1 LPPLSLLG
9 CCLNQALCGIVWV
22 HSCLFTV
29 LSELSEL
36 MNVFRKM
43 INRFLL
49 LTGIVACVLGCN
61 GDKPP
66 LDNPSQGNI
75 VIAADES
82 FYPLVTQLTS
92 AYSGINPNTHFKVV
106 FKPEQEAINMML
118 HDSARLVF
126 VTRELKPNE
135 RAVLNQ
141 RKIKGATEKI
151 ATDGVALIINKTNT
165 DSLITMD
172 ELRLIFRGQVKQWAQ
187 LRGGNQ
193 TGPIT
198 LVFDNNNSSNL
209 EFVLNTFSVK
219 DVSNLRIF
227 TTHSNREV
235 IDFVRKNPSA
245 MGFIGVNWI
254 SDSDEPL
261 SVELARDLRVMGVSP
276 KPSPTKRDDYFQPFQ
291 EDLGMQRYPLRRP
304 VYILSRE
311 THPGLGGGLINY
323 IARDAG
329 SLIIRKLGLWP
340 RIPYDRVI
348 NLTK

>member
-1 LPPLSLLG
+1 
-9 CCLNQALCGIVWV
+9 
-22 HSCLFTV
+22 
-29 LSELSEL
+29 
-36 MNVFRKM
+36 M
-43 INRFLL
+43 IKRFLGIAGL
-49 LTGIVACVLGCN
+49 LAGLMSCN
-61 GDKPP
+61 GKPP
-66 LDNPSQGNI
+66 LDNPSRGSI

-82 FYPLVTQLTS
+82 FQPLVTQLTS
-92 AYSGINPNTHFKVV
+92 AYAGIYPDVHFDVV
-106 FKPEQEAINMML
+106 FRPEQEAINMML

-126 VTRELKPNE
+126 TTRLLKPNE
-135 RAVLNQ
+135 RAVLDN

-151 ATDGVALIINKTNT
+151 ATDGVALIINKANS
-165 DSLITMD
+165 DSLITMT
-172 ELRLIFRGQVKQWAQ
+172 ELQHVFNGQIKRWDQ
-187 LRGGNQ
+187 LKGGNQ
-193 TGPIT
+193 NNPIT

-209 EFVLNTFSVK
+209 EFVLNTFKIK
-219 DVSNLRIF
+219 DLKNIRIF

-245 MGFIGVNWI
+245 LGFIGVNWI

-261 SVELARDLRVMGVSP
+261 SVELARDLRVMGVSD
-276 KPSPTKRDDYFQPFQ
+276 KQNPTKRDDYFQPFQ

-323 IARDAG
+323 VARDAG

-340 RIPYDRVI
+340 RIPYDRII

>member
-1 LPPLSLLG
+1 
-9 CCLNQALCGIVWV
+9 
-22 HSCLFTV
+22 
-29 LSELSEL
+29 
-36 MNVFRKM
+36 M
-43 INRFLL
+43 INRL
-49 LTGIVACVLGCN
+49 LTASALLTCIVGCS
-61 GDKPP
+61 GDKP
-66 LDNPSQGNI
+66 LDNPSRGDI

-82 FYPLVTQLTS
+82 FTPLVMQLTS
-92 AYSGINPNTHFKVV
+92 AYSGIYPNAHFKIVY
-106 FKPEQEAINMML
+106 KPEQEAINMML

-126 VTRELKPNE
+126 TTRALKPNE

-151 ATDGVALIINKTNT
+151 ATDGVALIINKANT
-165 DSLITMD
+165 DSLITMQ
-172 ELRLIFRGQVKQWAQ
+172 ELRRVFTGQTKQWSQ
-187 LRGGNQ
+187 LTGGNQ
-193 TGPIT
+193 SAPIT

-209 EFVLNTFSVK
+209 EFVLNKFNVK
-219 DVSNLRIF
+219 DVSKLRIF

-245 MGFIGVNWI
+245 LGFIGVNWI

-261 SVELARDLRVMGVSP
+261 SVELARDLRVMGVSD
-276 KPSPTKRDDYFQPFQ
+276 KANPTTRDDYFQPFQ

-340 RIPYDRVI
+340 RMPYDRVI

>member
-1 LPPLSLLG
+1 MGPFEAIGP
-9 CCLNQALCGIVWV
+9 I
-22 HSCLFTV
+22 
-29 LSELSEL
+29 
-36 MNVFRKM
+36 NVFRKM
-43 INRFLL
+43 SKQIL
-49 LTGIVACVLGCN
+49 GIVGLFIGLMGCGN
-61 GDKPP
+61 GKPP
-66 LDNPSQGNI
+66 LDNPSRGSI

-82 FYPLVTQLTS
+82 FQPLVTQLTS
-92 AYSGINPNTHFKVV
+92 AYSGIYPDAHFKIV
-106 FKPEQEAINMML
+106 FRPEQQAIKMML
-118 HDSARLVF
+118 QDSARLVF
-126 VTRELKPNE
+126 ATRMLKPTE

-151 ATDGVALIINKTNT
+151 ATDGVALIINKANT
-165 DSLITMD
+165 DSLITMA
-172 ELRLIFRGQVKQWAQ
+172 ELQRIFDGQTNQWNQ
-187 LRGGNQ
+187 LKGGNQ

-209 EFVLNTFSVK
+209 EFVLSTFNVK
-219 DVSNLRIF
+219 DVKRLRIF

-245 MGFIGVNWI
+245 LGFIGVNWI

-261 SVELARDLRVMGVSP
+261 SVELAQDLRVMGVSD
-276 KPSPTKRDDYFQPFQ
+276 KATPTKRDDYFQPFQ
-291 EDLGMQRYPLRRP
+291 EDLGMLRYPLRRP

-340 RIPYDRVI
+340 RIPYDRII
-348 NLTK
+348 NLTQKDVQK

>member
-1 LPPLSLLG
+1 
-9 CCLNQALCGIVWV
+9 
-22 HSCLFTV
+22 
-29 LSELSEL
+29 
-36 MNVFRKM
+36 MKM
-43 INRFLL
+43 INRLL
-49 LTGIVACVLGCN
+49 LSLVLLACLLSCS
-61 GDKPP
+61 DKAP

-92 AYSGINPNTHFKVV
+92 AYSGIYPNAHFKIV

-126 VTRELKPNE
+126 ATRMLNPNE
-135 RAVLNQ
+135 RAMLDQ
-141 RKIKGATEKI
+141 RKIKGATEKV
-151 ATDGVALIINKTNT
+151 ATDGVALIINKANT
-165 DSLITMD
+165 DSLITMS
-172 ELRLIFRGQVKQWAQ
+172 ELRSIFDGQLKQWTQ
-187 LRGGNQ
+187 LGGNNQ
-193 TGPIT
+193 KAPIT

-209 EFVLNTFSVK
+209 EFILKTFNVK
-219 DVSNLRIF
+219 DVRSLRIF
-227 TTHSNREV
+227 TTRSNREV

-245 MGFIGVNWI
+245 LGFIGVNWI
-254 SDSDEPL
+254 SDGDEPL
-261 SVELARDLRVMGVSP
+261 SVELARDLRVVGISE
-276 KPSPTKRDDYFQPFQ
+276 KLNPTKRDDYFQPFQ

>member
-1 LPPLSLLG
+1 
-9 CCLNQALCGIVWV
+9 
-22 HSCLFTV
+22 
-29 LSELSEL
+29 
-36 MNVFRKM
+36 M
-43 INRFLL
+43 INRLILIAGFL
-49 LTGIVACVLGCN
+49 TCILGCN
-61 GDKPP
+61 GDKAP

-82 FYPLVTQLTS
+82 FHPLVTQLTS
-92 AYSGINPNTHFKVV
+92 AYSGIYPNTHFKVV

-126 VTRELKPNE
+126 VTRTLKPNE
-135 RAVLNQ
+135 QAVLNQ
-141 RKIKGATEKI
+141 RKIKGAAEKI
-151 ATDGVALIINKTNT
+151 ATDGVALIVNKANT
-165 DSLITMD
+165 DSLVTMD
-172 ELRLIFRGQVKQWAQ
+172 ELNGIFHGQIKQWSK
-187 LRGGNQ
+187 LKGGNQ
-193 TGPIT
+193 TSPIT

-209 EFVLNTFSVK
+209 EFVLNKFNVK
-219 DVSNLRIF
+219 DVKSLRIF
-227 TTHSNREV
+227 TTHSNQEV
-235 IDFVRKNPSA
+235 IEFVRKNPSA
-245 MGFIGVNWI
+245 LGFIGVNWI

-276 KPSPTKRDDYFQPFQ
+276 KANPTKRDDYFQPFQ

>member
-1 LPPLSLLG
+1 MFAGLLLSLFG
-9 CCLNQALCGIVWV
+9 C
-22 HSCLFTV
+22 ST
-29 LSELSEL
+29 
-36 MNVFRKM
+36 
-43 INRFLL
+43 
-49 LTGIVACVLGCN
+49 
-61 GDKPP
+61 DKP
-66 LDNPSQGNI
+66 LDNPSRGEI

-82 FYPLVTQLTS
+82 FQPLVMQLTS
-92 AYSGINPNTHFKVV
+92 AYSGIYPDAHFKVV
-106 FKPEQEAINMML
+106 YRPEQEAINMML
-118 HDSARLVF
+118 KDSARLVF
-126 VTRELKPNE
+126 ATRSLKPNE
-135 RAVLNQ
+135 SAVLKQ

-151 ATDGVALIINKTNT
+151 ATDGVALIINKANT
-165 DSLITMD
+165 DSLITMN
-172 ELRLIFRGQVKQWAQ
+172 ELKDIFNGQIKQWSQ
-187 LRGGNQ
+187 LKAGNLSA
-193 TGPIT
+193 PIT

-209 EFVLNTFSVK
+209 EFVLNTFNVK
-219 DVSNLRIF
+219 DVKSLRIF

-245 MGFIGVNWI
+245 LGFIGVNWI

-276 KPSPTKRDDYFQPFQ
+276 KPTPTKRDDYFQPFQ

-323 IARDAG
+323 ITRDAG

-340 RIPYDRVI
+340 RMPYDRII